1 MRIRRALLV
10 CTLAL
15 AACAG
20 TGGGPTEAF
29 GEAAPRTVFV
39 LAPAVDGIRGEQAEG
54 VRWALMQE
62 LRRKGY
68 GVTTAAEAT
77 LIPVVERWGGG
88 PSARGGAP
96 DEVAIS
102 ARLLDREQRLLWA
115 DRGRAAA
122 ERAAGDGPTGER
134 LAAAAVL
141 ELLRS
146 LPDAPRR

>member
-54 VRWALMQE
+54 VRRALMQE

-77 LIPVVERWGGG
+77 LGTFHPHIGG
-88 PSARGGAP
+88 
-96 DEVAIS
+96 
-102 ARLLDREQRLLWA
+102 
-115 DRGRAAA
+115 
-122 ERAAGDGPTGER
+122 
-134 LAAAAVL
+134 
-141 ELLRS
+141 LRS
-146 LPDAPRR
+146 HRHGG